1 MASGGDMHQ
10 CVGGGWLSHC
20 PVSLLLP
27 TAPGSAFSLTLY
39 LRSTCI
45 CICIVECLCSLALA
59 APGLFICFNQSASS
73 APLKYKCAAI
83 FMGDSVNTR
92 YNILSVKKEWA
103 CVRLSVCL
111 CVCIY
116 VAVLVCACLC
126 ILVCTNV
133 SFDLYSTHKTSN
145 QTAHACF
152 SVAQSIERHPSV
164 GLWQMALLVKD
175 IPNVDSLLFKSVANL
190 RVKST
195 HMVLM
200 KHQIT

>member
-1 MASGGDMHQ
+1 MVSVFVCSYYTGFVISRPWEMASGGDMHQ

-73 APLKYKCAAI
+73 APLKYKCTAV
-83 FMGDSVNTR
+83 FMGESVNTR
-92 YNILSVKKEWA
+92 YYILSVKKEWA

-111 CVCIY
+111 CVCVCAY
-116 VAVLVCACLC
+116 MSLCFCVLVCVFLC
-126 ILVCTNV
+126 VRMSLSICIVLIKLATKQHMRV
-133 SFDLYSTHKTSN
+133 S
-145 QTAHACF
+145 
-152 SVAQSIERHPSV
+152 R
-164 GLWQMALLVKD
+164 
-175 IPNVDSLLFKSVANL
+175 
-190 RVKST
+190 
-195 HMVLM
+195 
-200 KHQIT
+200 

>member
-1 MASGGDMHQ
+1 MVSVFVCSYYTGFVISRPWEMASGGDMHQ

-45 CICIVECLCSLALA
+45 CICICIVECLCSLALA

-73 APLKYKCAAI
+73 APLKYKCTEV

-111 CVCIY
+111 CVCMC
-116 VAVLVCACLC
+116 VCVFVCVHICRCVSMCLS
-126 ILVCTNV
+126 V
-133 SFDLYSTHKTSN
+133 YS
-145 QTAHACF
+145 CVYECLF
-152 SVAQSIERHPSV
+152 RSV
-164 GLWQMALLVKD
+164 
-175 IPNVDSLLFKSVANL
+175 
-190 RVKST
+190 
-195 HMVLM
+195 
-200 KHQIT
+200 